1 MKHLYEIFATN
12 EKNNL
17 PDLNL
22 GMAYYRV
29 EHPEVTDDDAKAL
42 SQFISRHYEDLVKA
56 YKHHDREKFAAAV
69 AACEEKDKEV

>member
-1 MKHLYEIFATN
+1 MKHLYEIFVTN

-29 EHPEVTDDDAKAL
+29 EHPEITDDDAKTL
-42 SQFISRHYEDLVKA
+42 SQFIARHYEDLVKA

-69 AACEEKDKEV
+69 AACQEKDKEV